1 MVLKE
6 DPFLLEMVPFKGTCL
21 FSEVYVGLYRLSQP
35 VCITKRFKAKTAS
48 SHLSRAPELPCINN
62 DYFGVA
68 IYFHWAVR
76 SGNGHTTFAEAFS
89 KDESRA
95 HLRKIVGA
103 SWEIL
108 GSCKAGQ
115 QTFPVQDVVGQSVAI
130 LQVFAAMDALKM
142 KDLSSFVLGMVI
154 PLTGN
159 LLMAIYPY
167 KVGPVTIVIN
177 EVK

>member
-1 MVLKE
+1 M
-6 DPFLLEMVPFKGTCL
+6 
-21 FSEVYVGLYRLSQP
+21 
-35 VCITKRFKAKTAS
+35 
-48 SHLSRAPELPCINN
+48 
-62 DYFGVA
+62 A

-76 SGNGHTTFAEAFS
+76 SGTGHTTFAEAFS

-95 HLRKIVGA
+95 YLQNFFGA

-142 KDLSSFVLGMVI
+142 KDLSSFCIADGHPTDGKPFNGRI
-154 PLTGN
+154 N
-159 LLMAIYPY
+159 PY
-167 KVGPVTIVIN
+167 KVGPVTDRYT
-177 EVK
+177 